1 MRSIFVSHRLAVAIL
16 TITNRNMGVCPR
28 SILAPLSINNVM
40 LRIKLAS
47 ETRPPEYRQKNGW
60 RVGYGKSR
68 SNRPPV
74 PQRIKRG
81 CRHK

>member
-1 MRSIFVSHRLAVAIL
+1 MRTIFVSHRLAVAIL
-16 TITNRNMGVCPR
+16 AITGRNITIRPIMLIPPSLNGM
-28 SILAPLSINNVM
+28 M
-40 LRIKLAS
+40 LRIKLTNALRS
-47 ETRPPEYRQKNGW
+47 HEYKQKNGW
-60 RVGYGKSR
+60 RVGYNKSR